1 MGRRGHA
8 SAIAASLVGAMLVG
22 SPARAQQQVGHKTL
36 GTLGLQAGSQAPVG
50 LYLIDQ
56 FAYYHSSEVV
66 DRNGHP
72 VPIGLDLDVL
82 ANTFGVAASL
92 ELPRIAT
99 YVNASVAVPVVYL
112 NASTQN
118 PRLSV
123 EPRGIGDLFFQPL
136 KLGWRPGPLEFVA
149 GYSLDVPTASFDTDG
164 STDQGRG
171 QWTHEFSLG
180 GTLHFGPGKSL
191 NLSAL
196 TSFDIYGTKL
206 GIDVRR
212 GDTLQVQ
219 GGLGAVVF
227 GFVNI
232 GIAGYALWQVTDYG
246 GSALAAQLRGARDVA
261 YGLGPEMDMA
271 VAPLLGQF
279 VLRYTQDL
287 SDRSRPVGHMVVI
300 GWVARV
306 WNGGRRR
313 APE

>member
-1 MGRRGHA
+1 MGRRRRA
-8 SAIAASLVGAMLVG
+8 SAVIASLVVAMLVAG
-22 SPARAQQQVGHKTL
+22 RARAQQQVGHKAL

-50 LYLIDQ
+50 LYLVDQ
-56 FAYYHSSEVV
+56 FAFYHSSEVV

-72 VPIGLDLDVL
+72 VPIGLNLDLL

-99 YVNASVAVPVVYL
+99 YVNAAVGVPFVYL

-123 EPRGIGDLFFQPL
+123 EPRGIGDLFVQPL

-149 GYSLDVPTASFDTDG
+149 GYSFVAPTASFDTEG

-180 GTLHFGPGKSL
+180 GTLYFGPGKSL

-219 GGLGAVVF
+219 GGLGAIVF

-232 GIAGYALWQVTDYG
+232 GVAGYALWQVTDYG
-246 GSALAAQLRGARDVA
+246 GSALAAALRGARDIA
-261 YGLGPEMDMA
+261 YGVGPEMDLA
-271 VAPLLGQF
+271 LPPLLGQLT
-279 VLRYTQDL
+279 LRYTQDVV
-287 SDRSRPVGHMVVI
+287 DRTRPVGNMVMI

-306 WNGGRRR
+306 WNGARR
-313 APE
+313 

>member
-1 MGRRGHA
+1 MGRRRHA
-8 SAIAASLVGAMLVG
+8 SAVAASLVGAMLVTG
-22 SPARAQQQVGHKTL
+22 RARAQQQVGHKAL
-36 GTLGLQAGSQAPVG
+36 GTLGLQAGSQPPAG
-50 LYLIDQ
+50 LYLVDQ
-56 FAYYHSSEVV
+56 FAYYQSSEVV
-66 DRNGHP
+66 DRNGHAI
-72 VPIGLDLDVL
+72 PIGLNVDLL
-82 ANTFGVAASL
+82 ASTFGVAASL

-99 YVNASVAVPVVYL
+99 YVNASVGVPVVAL
-112 NASTQN
+112 TASTQN

-123 EPRGIGDLFFQPL
+123 EPRGIGDLVVQPL
-136 KLGWRPGPLEFVA
+136 KLGWRPGPLDFVA
-149 GYSLDVPTASFDTDG
+149 GYSFEVPTASFDTEG

-180 GTLHFGPGKSL
+180 GTLRFGPGKSL

-232 GIAGYALWQVTDYG
+232 GVAGYALWQVTDYG
-246 GSALAAQLRGARDVA
+246 GSALAAPLRGARDVA
-261 YGLGPEMDMA
+261 HGVGPEMDLA
-271 VAPLLGQF
+271 LPALLGQLT
-279 VLRYTQDL
+279 LRYTQDVA
-287 SDRSRPVGHMVVI
+287 DRTRPVGHMLVI

-306 WNGGRRR
+306 WNGGGR
-313 APE
+313 